1 MQKGVGKIIGGG
13 IQNSESNKVK
23 LWIFVIIALVIVV
36 GIFTPEKKSIDL
48 SKAKPY
54 SIFHEGDFSFPGRKR
69 MEWWVIS
76 PEAKSFE
83 ERAQTAIKAAIDL
96 QKKSNADM
104 VSIWLEINPILAGTS
119 NQFAVVRYAPDG
131 AGFSGIKKVDNWI
144 WEVEATGDI
153 PDQQAVTMAELWY
166 QNRPSFLLSNGLT
179 DEPKL
184 KAAIAKKLKIK
195 TDQVGL
201 KLWFQR
207 KPYQVQY

>member
-23 LWIFVIIALVIVV
+23 IWIFVIIALVIVV
-36 GIFTPEKKSIDL
+36 GLFAPEKKSIDL

-54 SIFHEGDFSFPGRKR
+54 SIFHEGDFSFAGRKR
-69 MEWWVIS
+69 MEWWVTS

-104 VSIWLEINPILAGTS
+104 VSIWLEISPSIAGS
-119 NQFAVVRYAPDG
+119 GNQFAVARYAPDG
-131 AGFSGIKKVDNWI
+131 AGISGVKKVDNWT

-153 PDQQAVTMAELWY
+153 PDQQSVTMAELWY
-166 QNRPSFLLSNGLT
+166 HNRPSFLLKNGLT

-184 KAAIAKKLKIK
+184 KAAIAKKLGIK
-195 TDQVGL
+195 ADQVGL
-201 KLWFQR
+201 KLWHQR
-207 KPYQVQY
+207 KPYQVQ